1 VNKPVNLSQIAAN
14 IDITSVLTAEERK
27 QIAAEEAENEYWEK
41 YPNRLR
47 GLDFLGKREK
57 VTMLVENLVPRAG
70 LGQLYGESY
79 AGKTFVAI
87 DLACTIA
94 SGGRRWMGENVE
106 AETPA
111 DVVYVAAEGGQAFWD
126 AVEGWMK
133 GHPQA
138 NHQALREHLHVLDGD
153 NGDFLKIGMDDPFGN
168 DKTGLQRLIVEMS
181 DRGINPALIVM
192 DPQIN
197 IFFDADESSN
207 NDMGGVYES
216 LRSMAFQTE
225 TLILLVHHTGWDSS
239 RMRGA
244 SAMFGALNL
253 VIRASVRG
261 KKGHGEGR
269 LRFEKIK
276 GYKVPDKDLDYSI
289 QGVGISGGSGS
300 GAYLLVEGAAPE
312 TVDTRE
318 QTEEQV
324 KLLLTRKALR
334 IIAAGATNGVQITQ
348 EMGIKKQRVT
358 DLVKRL
364 IEEDLVDNN
373 GSTSK
378 PVYEINDFG
387 IEWLANHP
395 EDEGIV

>member
-1 VNKPVNLSQIAAN
+1 MNEELQQETDLRVS
-14 IDITSVLTAEERK
+14 DFLTDEDRK
-27 QIAAEEAENEYWEK
+27 EIAAEEAKREYFEK

-47 GLDFLGKREK
+47 GLDFLGQRERVPMMIK
-57 VTMLVENLVPRAG
+57 NLVPKAG

-79 AGKTFVAI
+79 AGKTFVAV

-94 SGGRRWMGENVE
+94 SGLPRWMGQGVE
-106 AETPA
+106 EATPA

-126 AVEGWMK
+126 AVEGWIK

-138 NHQALREHLHVLDGD
+138 DHQALFKHLHVLDGD
-153 NGDFLKIGMDDPFGN
+153 NGDFLKIGMDNALGAKDS
-168 DKTGLQRLIVEMS
+168 KTSFTRLILEMH
-181 DRGINPALIVM
+181 DRGIKPSLIVM

-207 NDMGGVYES
+207 NDMGGVYEA
-216 LRSMAFQTE
+216 LRSMAFRTQTM
-225 TLILLVHHTGWDSS
+225 ILLVHHTGWDSS

-276 GYKVPDKDLDYSI
+276 GYKVPEKDLDYSI
-289 QGVGISGGSGS
+289 RGVDIKGGSGS
-300 GAYLLVEGAAPE
+300 GAYLVLEGEAQENAN
-312 TVDTRE
+312 TQE

-324 KLLLTRKALR
+324 KLVMTRRALR
-334 IIAAGATNGVQITQ
+334 IIAAGATNTVQITG
-348 EMGIKKQRVT
+348 EMGIRKAKVV

-364 IEEDLVDNN
+364 VEEDLVDNTGNSSKPFYVVNDN
-373 GSTSK
+373 GSAWLQNNPEETSF
-378 PVYEINDFG
+378 V
-387 IEWLANHP
+387 
-395 EDEGIV
+395 